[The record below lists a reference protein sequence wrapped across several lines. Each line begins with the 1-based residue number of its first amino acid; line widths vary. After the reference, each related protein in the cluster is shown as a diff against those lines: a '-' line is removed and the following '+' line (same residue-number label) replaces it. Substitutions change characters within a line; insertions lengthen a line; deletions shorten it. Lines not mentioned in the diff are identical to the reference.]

1 MTEIG
6 GNSGHTKMHAIPLAA
21 RRGYTLEARKGC
33 PLLYYVHVTSNRQKS
48 VTTYGFVVIKCVER
62 GNYNQNRLS
71 ALG

>member
-21 RRGYTLEARKGC
+21 RKGR